1 MNSWTITGNLGRDV
15 ETKAFEKGSVA
26 KFSIAVGSGWGDKKT
41 TQWVDVSAW
50 GKLGE
55 NCATY
60 LSKGK
65 KVLVIGEMT
74 VRPWVDKEGNN
85 RFSVELNARDI
96 EFLSAKG
103 EGAPERQLTQ
113 SPKPDG
119 GSVLDDLDIPF

>member
-15 ETKAFEKGSVA
+15 EVKSFEKGSVA
-26 KFSIAVGSGWGDKKT
+26 KFSIAVSSGWGDKKT

-103 EGAPERQLTQ
+103 ESEDSKPT
-113 SPKPDG
+113 PKPDG